1 MKYFHKFNKLLK
13 ETFVYYYVK
22 KNYKDKDYVEVAYAD
37 ILRYLPALLSCILI
51 LLYIP
56 FIIIF
61 SGNEKMALFMDE
73 YHMYVLIASILFL
86 YIYAYKFL
94 KKEDTKAMME
104 KSFNDEE
111 YRNYIKSRASIYLA
125 ISVLPALISICFF
138 VIYYREELFKQQ

>member
-1 MKYFHKFNKLLK
+1 MNYFHKFNKLLK
-13 ETFVYYYVK
+13 ETYVYYYVK
-22 KNYKDKDYVEVAYAD
+22 KNYRDKDYVDVAYSD
-37 ILRYLPALLSCILI
+37 ILRFLPALLSCILI

-61 SGNEKMALFMDE
+61 TGNKDVALFMKDNL
-73 YHMYVLIASILFL
+73 MLFTISSILFL

-94 KKEDTKAMME
+94 KRKDTKAMME
-104 KSFNDEE
+104 KSFYDEE

>member
-13 ETFVYYYVK
+13 ETYVYYYIMK
-22 KNYKDKDYVEVAYAD
+22 KNRDEVYVEAAHAD
-37 ILRYLPALLSCILI
+37 LLRFVPALLSCILI

-61 SGNEKMALFMDE
+61 SGNEKMALFWDE
-73 YHMYVLIASILFL
+73 YDIYVLIASILFL

-94 KKEDTKAMME
+94 KRKDTLAMME
-104 KSFNDEE
+104 KSRTDDE

-125 ISVLPALISICFF
+125 ISVLPALISIFFF